1 VSAVPAASGTPG
13 ATGAAAPSALLLLRD
28 DGPLA
33 RAIGAVLGR
42 ALALPPIVTI
52 AAAGAPSIA
61 LMAAEGDNASRTA
74 VGAALA
80 WLIVAGAA
88 SRAQAHRGR
97 LRWAVPPLLRLFEYA
112 ALLWIGALA
121 GESSQPAAFA
131 LLAVLTFRHYD
142 LVYRPRHQGVA
153 PPQWVGDIA
162 GGWDGRLLLGY
173 ILLVAGA
180 LPAGLFIAAGLFA
193 TVFVAESIAGWRR
206 YEPADQ
212 HATYDDE
219 ED

>member
-1 VSAVPAASGTPG
+1 MSAVPAAPG
-13 ATGAAAPSALLLLRD
+13 ARSVAAPSALLLMRD

-33 RAIGAVLGR
+33 RAIGGVLGR
-42 ALALPPIVTI
+42 AVALPPIVTI
-52 AAAGAPSIA
+52 AAAGAPLIA
-61 LMAAEGDNASRTA
+61 LIAAQGDNASRPVVA
-74 VGAALA
+74 AALA

-88 SRAQAHRGR
+88 SRPQADRGAM
-97 LRWAVPPLLRLFEYA
+97 RWAVPPLLRLFEYA

-131 LLAVLTFRHYD
+131 LLAALAFRHYD

-153 PPQWVGDIA
+153 PPQWVGDVA
-162 GGWDGRLLLGY
+162 GGWDGRLVLGY

-180 LPAGLFIAAGLFA
+180 LPAGLYIAAGLFA

-206 YEPADQ
+206 YEPPDQ

>member
-1 VSAVPAASGTPG
+1 MSAVPAAPRTPPAAGT
-13 ATGAAAPSALLLLRD
+13 TTLLLLRD

-33 RAIGAVLGR
+33 RAIGSVLGPAVR
-42 ALALPPIVTI
+42 LPPIVTI
-52 AAAGAPSIA
+52 VAAGAPLIA
-61 LMAAEGDNASRTA
+61 LIAAQGDEASHAA
-74 VGAALA
+74 VAAALA

-88 SRAQAHRGR
+88 SRPQADRGA
-97 LRWAVPPLLRLFEYA
+97 LRWAVPPLLRLFEYS

-131 LLAVLTFRHYD
+131 LLAALAFRHYD

-153 PPQWVGDIA
+153 PPQWVGDVA
-162 GGWDGRLLLGY
+162 GGWDGRLVLGY